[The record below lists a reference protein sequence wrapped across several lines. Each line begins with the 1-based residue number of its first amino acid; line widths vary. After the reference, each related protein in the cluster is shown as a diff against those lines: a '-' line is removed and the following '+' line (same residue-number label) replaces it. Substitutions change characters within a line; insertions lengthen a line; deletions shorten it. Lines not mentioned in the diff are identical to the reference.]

1 MSFLVTKN
9 CKKIQKIDENFNIDE
24 EGIHK
29 SYSSSKTAA
38 HADGLIVAGNITQ
51 LKKLRD
57 TLGRTR
63 PKMYILF

>member
-9 CKKIQKIDENFNIDE
+9 CKRIQKIDENFNIDE

-38 HADGLIVAGNITQ
+38 HADGLIVGNITQ